1 MHDFVPSFYVSSGTR
16 FYVFF
21 LQNPFYGE
29 MFLPS
34 FQVFPQNHQVLLCG
48 FALPGNWG
56 EFAEICNEGLAAT
69 ENSSKNRENF
79 DFYHIQNLSL
89 VIHIYINLSGE
100 RIFLGLGRAWSCQ
113 WRVHRSLSSKPAAG
127 PRPGGAPAKLS
138 NSNSGRSDAFF
149 FLLFFW
155 SYAHRALKDCSLS
168 PRQGNCLGQT
178 DDGGRRRRGARDKS
192 WREYLVEKLLL
203 A

>member
-1 MHDFVPSFYVSSGTR
+1 
-16 FYVFF
+16 
-21 LQNPFYGE
+21 
-29 MFLPS
+29 MFSPS

-149 FLLFFW
+149 FFFFFGRMLT
-155 SYAHRALKDCSLS
+155 AHSRTALS
-168 PRQGNCLGQT
+168 PLAKETVLGKLT
-178 DDGGRRRRGARDKS
+178 MEGGGEGALGTSPGENIWLKNF
-192 WREYLVEKLLL
+192 Y
-203 A
+203 

>member
-138 NSNSGRSDAFF
+138 NSSSGWYGFEAMQITD
-149 FLLFFW
+149 
-155 SYAHRALKDCSLS
+155 
-168 PRQGNCLGQT
+168 LGQNRVQT
-178 DDGGRRRRGARDKS
+178 DYSDCC
-192 WREYLVEKLLL
+192 
-203 A
+203 

>member
-1 MHDFVPSFYVSSGTR
+1 
-16 FYVFF
+16 
-21 LQNPFYGE
+21 

-149 FLLFFW
+149 FSSFF
-155 SYAHRALKDCSLS
+155 LVVCS
-168 PRQGNCLGQT
+168 PRTQGLLSLPSPRKLSWANW
-178 DDGGRRRRGARDKS
+178 R
-192 WREYLVEKLLL
+192 WREEEKGR
-203 A
+203 